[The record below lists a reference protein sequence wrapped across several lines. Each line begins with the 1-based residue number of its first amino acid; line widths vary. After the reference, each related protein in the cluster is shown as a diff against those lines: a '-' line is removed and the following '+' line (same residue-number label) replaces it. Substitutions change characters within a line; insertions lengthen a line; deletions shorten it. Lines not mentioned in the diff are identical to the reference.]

1 MIVHKINNL
10 KKKDIPLYYRNEYE
24 GLGEIEISSG
34 EFLTVP
40 LEFTVEIKPTGERVV
55 SVKVKQRI
63 DYPLLPLIKAIKEKV
78 IIMERNGEL
87 R

>member
-1 MIVHKINNL
+1 MTVHKINNL

-24 GLGEIEISSG
+24 GLGEIEISAG
-34 EFLTVP
+34 EFLTIP

-78 IIMERNGEL
+78 IIMEKNGEL